1 MKDTTTNRTNSNPFE
16 FASNSAAPSQ
26 AHKLDY
32 TPALISLSNNRAA
45 ELMIHVSKHPD
56 LHALANSAIDS
67 GDVDDLIDLINAV
80 YNGETI
86 NTDAAVL
93 DGCDDDQLARLL
105 ESRRSDR
112 SKAKAKDLRSSH
124 AICMTYISSM
134 YAELLVRVKT
144 GKPYSGTSSSTK
156 DLDESDLKAVTAR
169 IKSLQSKQS
178 RLNKLAQYDAAAA
191 EELKSVKAEIARLN
205 ALRPGTRVVTQ
216 TTIKDVNV
224 DTIRAALK
232 QVKLEDLSEEQ
243 LAQYEDLMAKL
254 G

>member
-1 MKDTTTNRTNSNPFE
+1 MKDTTTSSSNPFE
-16 FASNSAAPSQ
+16 FAANGTTPNQ

-32 TPALISLSNNRAA
+32 TPALISLSNSRAA
-45 ELMIHVSKHPD
+45 DLMIRVSKTPD
-56 LHALANSAIDS
+56 LHALANSAVDN
-67 GDVDDLIDLINAV
+67 GDVDDLIKLINAV
-80 YNGETI
+80 YNSEVI
-86 NTDAAVL
+86 DVDAEVL

-112 SKAKAKDLRSSH
+112 SKAKAKGLRSSS
-124 AICMTYISSM
+124 AVCMTYISSM

-144 GKPYSGTSSSTK
+144 GKPYSGTSSSVK

-178 RLNKLAQYDAAAA
+178 RLNKLAQYDTDAAD
-191 EELKSVKAEIARLN
+191 ELKTVKAEIARLN

-224 DTIRAALK
+224 DVIRNALK
-232 QVKLEDLSEEQ
+232 QVKLEDLDEEQ
-243 LAQYEDLMAKL
+243 VKQYEDLMAKL